1 MYMLHKPRANP
12 PPVRAIELMG
22 INLHEEREPSR
33 EVDTAD
39 VTQMRSTMKNHSEE
53 TNELYNLM
61 ARHIKKRCEE
71 RINLYTVEQVAAG
84 GSKKGP
90 SPASASN

>member
-1 MYMLHKPRANP
+1 MVHKPRANP

-22 INLHEEREPSR
+22 INLHQEREPSR
-33 EVDTAD
+33 EVDQSD
-39 VTQMRSTMKNHSEE
+39 VTQMRTKMGQHSEE

-71 RINLYTVEQVAAG
+71 RINLYTIEKAAA
-84 GSKKGP
+84 K
-90 SPASASN
+90 

>member
-1 MYMLHKPRANP
+1 
-12 PPVRAIELMG
+12 MG

-33 EVDTAD
+33 EIDSSD
-39 VTQMRSTMKNHSEE
+39 VSLMRNKMLHHSEE

-71 RINLYTVEQVAAG
+71 RINLYTVESSPSQIPPRPATVVNKQLG
-84 GSKKGP
+84 GPK
-90 SPASASN
+90 